1 MTGTST
7 DERALVAAVLAQA
20 PGAFERLVRE
30 YQGLC
35 WHIIHRMVR
44 HPDDASELCQEAFL
58 RVHQCL
64 HQFRHESPLKS
75 WVGQVA
81 YSVAKRHLERLRIPL
96 AELSQAIERDEVV
109 AAEFAR
115 SQAFDSKIGA
125 ALVDLPVPLGVL
137 DRLLA
142 QAAAA
147 EWADAPAP
155 AARIERNWPRLTRRQ
170 LLWGASLALGLVI
183 CLAVYRSWQP
193 GPIVT
198 EQQLSDKGRGN
209 KQCQPSG
216 SLGKSC
222 ENQNFLHRP
231 DLRSPSATGPGCKV
245 LGVCL

>member
-58 RVHQCL
+58 RVHQRL

-96 AELSQAIERDEVV
+96 AELSPDAEDGLSLLKQIGDGFDLEAAFADAQVQDVLNAAIETLPPLQRTLLTLYHLDELPI
-109 AAEFAR
+109 AEIAIVTGLAEGTIKSHLFRTRKQLRERLEA
-115 SQAFDSKIGA
+115 
-125 ALVDLPVPLGVL
+125 PLGV
-137 DRLLA
+137 
-142 QAAAA
+142 AA
-147 EWADAPAP
+147 
-155 AARIERNWPRLTRRQ
+155 
-170 LLWGASLALGLVI
+170 
-183 CLAVYRSWQP
+183 
-193 GPIVT
+193 
-198 EQQLSDKGRGN
+198 
-209 KQCQPSG
+209 
-216 SLGKSC
+216 
-222 ENQNFLHRP
+222 
-231 DLRSPSATGPGCKV
+231 
-245 LGVCL
+245 